1 MLSEVDH
8 AYLAGMY
15 PDCRTA
21 DIIRD
26 GGWVI
31 QWDFPNGYGASIAC
45 HDGTYGQ
52 EPELLVTR
60 GGTGCYDTPIT
71 RDVLPY
77 LTLVEAVETLI
88 KVRGLPITEE
98 GE

>member
-15 PDCRTA
+15 PDCRVA
-21 DIIRD
+21 EIIRD

-52 EPELLVTR
+52 EPELAVKR
-60 GGTGCYDTPIT
+60 GENLCYDTPIT
-71 RDVLPY
+71 NDIVGH
-77 LTLVEAVETLI
+77 LTLIEAVETLV
-88 KVRGLPITEE
+88 KVRGLHDRDYR
-98 GE
+98 